1 MFSSIIFCLLKSQD
15 LNDREGLLTVM
26 RPTASSQRGNFQKGL
41 EMSPQRRLEQPFSE
55 IKIEFGDLSDVG
67 REAIL
72 ENGGL
77 VPVGDSKVDEIVE

>member
-1 MFSSIIFCLLKSQD
+1 MIERVSSP
-15 LNDREGLLTVM
+15 VM

-41 EMSPQRRLEQPFSE
+41 KMSPQRRLEQPFSE
-55 IKIEFGDLSDVG
+55 IKVEFGDLSDVG

-72 ENGGL
+72 ESGGL